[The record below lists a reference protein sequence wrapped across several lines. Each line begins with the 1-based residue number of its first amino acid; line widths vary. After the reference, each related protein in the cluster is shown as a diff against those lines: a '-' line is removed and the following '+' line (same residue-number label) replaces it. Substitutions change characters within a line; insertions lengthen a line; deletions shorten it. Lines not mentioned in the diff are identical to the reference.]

1 MVACDSVCTCVCV
14 FMIRMCV
21 CGVGGWVGMCVGFSV
36 YVGVGDW
43 VGMSV
48 YAYVWVGVWVS
59 MCAVNLGYTCD

>member
-1 MVACDSVCTCVCV
+1 
-14 FMIRMCV
+14 MIRMCV

-48 YAYVWVGVWVS
+48 YAYVWVGGWMGQYVCS
-59 MCAVNLGYTCD
+59 